1 MEHDDK
7 TTTNEPRM
15 SAVRAILTRT
25 MSTFYDVLLLVA
37 VWMAITAIALS
48 FNEGQAIET
57 PLYALAMIALGWPYF
72 DASWRRIGQTLGM
85 RAWRLKIVDDGG
97 GELTRSRTAAR
108 YALGI
113 VLFGI
118 TYASIPFDPR
128 RRALHD
134 RLTRTRIGRT
144 IEG

>member
-1 MEHDDK
+1 MSERME
-7 TTTNEPRM
+7 TNEVTM
-15 SAVRAILTRT
+15 SAPRAVLVRTAAVV
-25 MSTFYDVLLLVA
+25 YDLLLLIA
-37 VWMAITAIALS
+37 VWFVVTAIALA
-48 FNEGQAIET
+48 FNDGQAIEH

-85 RAWRLKIVDDGG
+85 RAWRLKLVADDGNV
-97 GELTRSRTAAR
+97 TRSRTALR

-113 VLFGI
+113 LLFGV

-134 RLTRTRIGRT
+134 RLSGTRMVR
-144 IEG
+144 EKAP